1 MWQTLEVRLFTQ
13 QCGRHP
19 VPRLLLGC
27 KRVLDIVGSS
37 AAIVTLSPILIAAA
51 LAVKLH
57 DGGPI
62 FYRRRCVGRSGD
74 FDAFKLRSMRVDADR
89 YLGEHPALWAE
100 FQRNYKIANDPR
112 MTPVGAFL
120 RKTSIDEL
128 PQLFNVLRGEM
139 SLVGPRMI
147 TRPEL
152 DKYGDQRDMLLTVKP
167 GMTGYW
173 QVTGRQQVEYGDRVR
188 MDMYYIKH
196 WSLVLDLQ
204 ILAKTPWKVL
214 KREGA
219 H

>member
-1 MWQTLEVRLFTQ
+1 VPSVRLW
-13 QCGRHP
+13 
-19 VPRLLLGC
+19 C
-27 KRVLDIVGSS
+27 KRVIDVAGAMFALVL
-37 AAIVTLSPILIAAA
+37 LSPVLVAST
-51 LAVKLH
+51 LGVKLY
-57 DGGPI
+57 DGGPVI
-62 FYRRRCVGRSGD
+62 YRRRCVGRDGD
-74 FDAFKLRSMRVDADR
+74 FDAFKVRSMRVDSDR
-89 YLGEHPALWAE
+89 YFEEHPELLAK
-100 FQRNYKIANDPR
+100 FQRNYKLNNDPR
-112 MTPVGAFL
+112 VTPVGAFL

-152 DKYGDQRDMLLTVKP
+152 EKYGEKREALLTVKP

-173 QVTGRQQVEYGDRVR
+173 QVAGRQEVEYGDRVE

-196 WSLVLDLQ
+196 WSLGLDLQ
-204 ILAKTPWKVL
+204 ILFKTPWKVL

>member
-1 MWQTLEVRLFTQ
+1 MFTLQYGRRAVLKLF
-13 QCGRHP
+13 
-19 VPRLLLGC
+19 LWC
-27 KRVLDIVGSS
+27 KRALDLVGASLALVL
-37 AAIVTLSPILIAAA
+37 LSPVLIAAA
-51 LAVKLH
+51 LAVKLQ
-57 DGGPI
+57 DGGPV
-62 FYRRRCVGRSGD
+62 FYRRRCVGYDGD
-74 FDAFKLRSMRVDADR
+74 FDAFKLRSMRVDADC
-89 YLGEHPALWAE
+89 YLAERPELLAE
-100 FQRNYKIANDPR
+100 FQRNYKLKNDPR
-112 MTPVGAFL
+112 VTTVGVFL

-152 DKYGDQRDMLLTVKP
+152 DKYGDKRDVLLTVKP

-173 QVTGRQQVEYGDRVR
+173 QVTGRQDVEYGERVQ

-196 WSLVLDLQ
+196 WSLALDLQ
-204 ILAKTPWKVL
+204 ILVKTPWKVL

>member
-1 MWQTLEVRLFTQ
+1 MLKVGLW
-13 QCGRHP
+13 
-19 VPRLLLGC
+19 C
-27 KRVLDIVGSS
+27 KRLIDLIGASVALVL
-37 AAIVTLSPILIAAA
+37 LSPVLIVAA
-51 LAVKLH
+51 LAVKLY

-62 FYRRRCVGRSGD
+62 VYRRRCVGCDGD

-89 YLGEHPALWAE
+89 YLEQYPEMLAE
-100 FQRNYKIANDPR
+100 FQRNYKLNNDPR
-112 MTPVGAFL
+112 ITPVGAFL
-120 RKTSIDEL
+120 RKASIDEL

-152 DKYGDQRDMLLTVKP
+152 DKYGDKRDALLTVKP

-173 QVTGRQQVEYGDRVR
+173 QVAGRQEVEYGDRVE
-188 MDMYYIKH
+188 MDMYYIRH
-196 WSLVLDLQ
+196 WSLGLDLQ
-204 ILAKTPWKVL
+204 ILFKTPWKVL

>member
-1 MWQTLEVRLFTQ
+1 MSTLR
-13 QCGRHP
+13 CGRHP
-19 VPRLLLGC
+19 VPRVLLGC
-27 KRVLDIVGSS
+27 KRVLDIVGASVAFVS
-37 AAIVTLSPILIAAA
+37 LAPVLIVAA

-62 FYRRRCVGRSGD
+62 LYRRRCVGRTGD

-89 YLGEHPALWAE
+89 YLEEHPALWAE
-100 FQRNYKIANDPR
+100 FQRNYKINDDPR
-112 MTPVGAFL
+112 ITLVGAFL

-128 PQLFNVLRGEM
+128 PQLFNVMRGEM

-152 DKYGDQRDMLLTVKP
+152 DKYGEQRDMLLTVKP

-173 QVTGRQQVEYGDRVR
+173 QVTGRQEVAYGDRVR

-196 WSLVLDLQ
+196 WSLALDLQ